1 VPDRVLLQAHK
12 ALTRRRRVG
21 NNSQE
26 GAMAEEDDSRRCAV
40 CDQPEDSL
48 DNMTRKRFKINKL
61 CGHYL

>member
-1 VPDRVLLQAHK
+1 
-12 ALTRRRRVG
+12 
-21 NNSQE
+21 
-26 GAMAEEDDSRRCAV
+26 MAEEEDSRRCAV